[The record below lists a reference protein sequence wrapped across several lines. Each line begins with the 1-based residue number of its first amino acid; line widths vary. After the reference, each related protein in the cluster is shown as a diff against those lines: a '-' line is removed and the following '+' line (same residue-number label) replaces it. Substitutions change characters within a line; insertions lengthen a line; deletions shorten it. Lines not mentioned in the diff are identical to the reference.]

1 MKGTKNNNIPA
12 RSAAPF
18 LLNTKDKRMLV
29 LFLLGLMIITWDVCS
44 MHLTRD
50 QDTIFI
56 DLETQQGDGTLLIA
70 FPSEKTLGSDQA
82 DILPASVRQSQLRPL
97 LSAIDAHVCVPA
109 ELELFLNR
117 PLHINRADEQTL
129 KMLPGIGPSLARAID
144 EQRQN
149 LGRFSS
155 AEDLLR
161 VHGIGP
167 ARLQQLLPLITFE

>member
-1 MKGTKNNNIPA
+1 
-12 RSAAPF
+12 
-18 LLNTKDKRMLV
+18 MLV
-29 LFLLGLMIITWDVCS
+29 LFLLGLMIITWDVYP
-44 MHLTRD
+44 MHLDRD
-50 QDTIFI
+50 QDSIFL
-56 DLETQQGDGTLLIA
+56 DPKSRQGDGILLIA
-70 FPSEKTLGSDQA
+70 LPSKKTPVSDHA
-82 DILPASVRQSQLRPL
+82 GTLSSATGHDQLRPL
-97 LSAIDAHVCVPA
+97 LSAIDAHVQVPA

-129 KMLPGIGPSLARAID
+129 KMLPGVGPSLARAID

-161 VHGIGP
+161 VPGIGP